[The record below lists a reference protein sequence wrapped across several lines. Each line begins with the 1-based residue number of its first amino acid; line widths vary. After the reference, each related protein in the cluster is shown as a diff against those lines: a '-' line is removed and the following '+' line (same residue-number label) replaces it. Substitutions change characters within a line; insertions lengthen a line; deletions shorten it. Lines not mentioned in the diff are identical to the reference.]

1 MLFRLITPLLILL
14 PMTLFAAGFE
24 GLYDDGGWE
33 FIKET
38 KGFKVYSRPMP
49 GSKVLGFKVEGHIDA
64 PIIDIM
70 STLRDVSLSKEWQ
83 PDLLEKVTIKDFGD
97 LEAITYS
104 RVDMPWPLD
113 DRDYVIH
120 NKLMVH
126 KKKKLLFVLSKSV
139 DKKGWESG
147 RRAVRANIGYSNIGL
162 RPAGKKKTY
171 VEWTLFGEP
180 NGNIPDWVVNFYQ
193 QTFPIKFFK
202 HLAKR
207 ANKKKLPI
215 PPGFKVILAE
225 LEDVLNEKDGRK
237 VSSKPTK

>member
-1 MLFRLITPLLILL
+1 MLFRLITC
-14 PMTLFAAGFE
+14 LFIFAQSTAFATDFE

-33 FIKET
+33 FIREK

-49 GSKVLGFKVEGHIDA
+49 GSEVLGFKVEGVIDA
-64 PIIDIM
+64 PLIDIM
-70 STLRDVSLSKEWQ
+70 STLRDVNLSKEWQ
-83 PDLLEKVTIKDFGD
+83 PDLIEKVTIKDLGD

-104 RVDMPWPLD
+104 RVNMPWPLD

-126 KKKKLLFVLSKSV
+126 KEKRLLFVLSKSV
-139 DKKGWESG
+139 NKKGWESG

-162 RPAGKKKTY
+162 RPVSSKKTY

-193 QTFPIKFFK
+193 QSFPISFFK
-202 HLAKR
+202 HLALR

-215 PPGFKVILAE
+215 LPGLKQKLVE
-225 LEDVLNEKDGRK
+225 LQEVLDAKEGRE
-237 VSSKPTK
+237 VSSKKSK

>member
-1 MLFRLITPLLILL
+1 
-14 PMTLFAAGFE
+14 MTLFAAGFE

-104 RVDMPWPLD
+104 RV
-113 DRDYVIH
+113 
-120 NKLMVH
+120 
-126 KKKKLLFVLSKSV
+126 
-139 DKKGWESG
+139 
-147 RRAVRANIGYSNIGL
+147 
-162 RPAGKKKTY
+162 
-171 VEWTLFGEP
+171 
-180 NGNIPDWVVNFYQ
+180 
-193 QTFPIKFFK
+193 
-202 HLAKR
+202 
-207 ANKKKLPI
+207 
-215 PPGFKVILAE
+215 
-225 LEDVLNEKDGRK
+225 
-237 VSSKPTK
+237 